1 MVYKRVWT
9 QDTYIDLHSILLL
22 LALLARFRGYKL
34 PYASGAAFL
43 GNLPFVEL
51 HAKAFPTLLR
61 RTESSPPCPHLPR
74 QKLHCQLHSGYLL
87 SKLSLLLLA
96 KLQCHAKVIA

>member
-1 MVYKRVWT
+1 M
-9 QDTYIDLHSILLL
+9 DPGHLLTFTTL
-22 LALLARFRGYKL
+22 GFSGKVSWLQ
-34 PYASGAAFL
+34 ASGAAFL

-51 HAKAFPTLLR
+51 QAKAFPTLLR
-61 RTESSPPCPHLPR
+61 RTESSPPYPHLPR

-96 KLQCHAKVIA
+96 KLQYHAKVIA